1 MDSTK
6 IQIQNFIIY
15 KYNLKYIITARQ
27 LNDKVEKTPCNAF
40 CSLKKLQTK
49 VMLLLMESY
58 IYVGRGDRYKQNV
71 GYN

>member
-1 MDSTK
+1 M
-6 IQIQNFIIY
+6 Q
-15 KYNLKYIITARQ
+15 
-27 LNDKVEKTPCNAF
+27 F